1 MGTCQFAQN
10 HKIAVQVKIETST
23 EEQVELFLTERSID
37 VGVCAASSPIYQQ
50 LDVFVSIISPFFLLG
65 HTVVS
70 PVLAPSRRC
79 KAFLEEMLMVAVSA
93 FFLRCFG
100 RFKDLCNIYVRI
112 PVEQLSCNTHSA
124 QSSLHPLS
132 LHSVISMC

>member
-79 KAFLEEMLMVAVSA
+79 KAFLE
-93 FFLRCFG
+93 
-100 RFKDLCNIYVRI
+100 
-112 PVEQLSCNTHSA
+112 
-124 QSSLHPLS
+124 
-132 LHSVISMC
+132 